1 MAKRFEN
8 QSVFITGASS
18 GIGAALALEFAREG
32 ARVTL
37 AARREER
44 INEIREQIVSMGGQA
59 LAVVCDVRDRSSLNE
74 AVAKIVETFGGIDVV
89 VANAGFGVSGSLEGL
104 RPDDYR
110 RQFDTNVFGV
120 LETIDATLRH
130 LIASKGRLGIVSSV
144 MGRVGA
150 ARTSAYCS
158 SKFALSGLAESIYPE
173 LALRDVSVTLIQPGM
188 IATEFRSV
196 DARGKFRPG
205 HKDPAPSWIVVP
217 AEKAAKDIVHYLYK
231 RTFEATIT
239 AHGKLIV
246 FLARHFPRTF
256 RAVTLSFLRRKM
268 NAAQKKSS
276 SKAASK

>member
-32 ARVTL
+32 ARVAL
-37 AARREER
+37 AARREDR
-44 INEIREQIVSMGGQA
+44 INELRDKINGMGGQA
-59 LAVVCDVRDRSSLNE
+59 IAVVCDVRDRSSLNA
-74 AVAKIVETFGGIDVV
+74 AVEQILNAFGQLDVV

-110 RQFDTNVFGV
+110 RQFETNVFGV

-144 MGRVGA
+144 LGRVGL

-173 LALRDVSVTLIQPGM
+173 LALKGVSVTLIQPGM

-196 DARGKFRPG
+196 DARGKFRAD
-205 HKDPAPSWIVVP
+205 HKDPTPPWLLVP
-217 AEKAAKDIVHYLYK
+217 AEKAAQDIVRHLYR
-231 RTFEATIT
+231 RTFEATISG
-239 AHGKLIV
+239 HGKLAV
-246 FLARHFPRTF
+246 FVARHFPRTL
-256 RAVTLSFLRRKM
+256 RAVTAYSFKRQMAKMMSKKPRKM
-268 NAAQKKSS
+268 ST
-276 SKAASK
+276 